1 MARYAGDQ
9 VANNPTVV
17 ANYARTKPST
27 RFSTRQ
33 LQILDIEL
41 TGVATNPYAPNSLYS
56 KAVRGIQTAAEIQM
70 LGEPTADHFIVVV
83 AYDTLND
90 GENTRIGAE
99 QGGVIG
105 DSAYTHGPN
114 DQTGLDNS
122 NLNFTIDDAL
132 HNDSEFTKQL
142 QQRIYDATGSSCSVY
157 YKKFKGSGLAS
168 GEQFYSDESVY
179 EDC

>member
-1 MARYAGDQ
+1 MAKYAGDQ

-70 LGEPTADHFIVVV
+70 LGEPSADNFIVVV
-83 AYDTLND
+83 ALDTLND
-90 GENTRIGAE
+90 GENTYIGAE
-99 QGGVIG
+99 QGNVLGSSG
-105 DSAYTHGPN
+105 YTHGPN
-114 DQTGLDNS
+114 DQTGLNS
-122 NLNFTIDDAL
+122 DNLNFTIDHAL
-132 HNDSEFTKQL
+132 NNDSEFTRQVRE
-142 QQRIYDATGSSCSVY
+142 RINAATGASCNVNY
-157 YKKFKGSGLAS
+157 LRFKGNGLA
-168 GEQFYSDESVY
+168 GEINMYSDESVY
-179 EDC
+179 KDC